1 MCHNFL
7 HKRPDEILNHLSK
20 WAFDKTYTRWI
31 WHGEFRDIQDS
42 GSGEK
47 RDDVREVHNNNEGD
61 GLEDML
67 HAVEDQF
74 DNNPSML
81 ESLLNDYEK
90 PLYEGCTK
98 YTRLSAILKLYNLK
112 AGHGWTD
119 TSFNVLL
126 ELVKDMLP
134 KDNVLPIG
142 TYEAK
147 KTLSSMGLP
156 YEKMHACPNDC
167 VLYRNQYESL
177 ESCQI
182 RKASRYKKGDRGVPA
197 KTLWYFPIVPRFKR
211 LFSKAEDATKLTW
224 HFDGRVDD
232 GMLRHPAD
240 SPQWRFIDAK
250 YSEFAHEKRNLRLA
264 LSIDGFNPFGSMSN
278 TYSTWPVMLVTYNL
292 PPSLCMKRRYM
303 FLSLLILGPKQP
315 GNDIDVYLA
324 PLIDD
329 LIMLWE
335 ESVEVFDAHRN
346 EKFNLKAMLFCT
358 IQDFPADGNLSGYTV
373 KGETACP
380 IGMEDCK
387 GQWLKE
393 SGKHVYPVHRQFLP
407 SDHPYRRRK
416 NAFDGTQEFKG
427 RPKVMLGEEVFEK
440 KFFFVRHSLDVMH
453 IEKNVCDSLIGT
465 LLNIPGKTKDGKK
478 SRDDLKHMGIRDELH
493 VVTNEKGRAY
503 LPPAAYTLS
512 RKEKI
517 EFCESLV
524 GVKVPEGYSS
534 NIRSLVNMDTL
545 KLVGLKSLDCHVLM
559 QHLLPVAIRSILP
572 KIVRYAIIRLCGF
585 FHAIYSKVIDPR
597 ELTALEDEIVEI
609 LCQLE
614 MFFPPLFFDIM
625 IHLPIYL
632 VREIRYCGPVHMRN
646 QWCFERQM
654 RTYKG
659 YVKNAFHPEGCIAER
674 LFYEEVLAYSNDYVL
689 NAIRIGLPVS
699 RHSGR
704 MDGEGTI
711 GQKVRD
717 LSYVDWHKAH
727 LYILH
732 NEDEVMPYVEK
743 HMSFLRKSNSRANE
757 KSLAAEHSRSFI
769 SWLKDYVMKE
779 LIDSSTPFSD

>member
-1 MCHNFL
+1 
-7 HKRPDEILNHLSK
+7 
-20 WAFDKTYTRWI
+20 
-31 WHGEFRDIQDS
+31 
-42 GSGEK
+42 
-47 RDDVREVHNNNEGD
+47 
-61 GLEDML
+61 
-67 HAVEDQF
+67 
-74 DNNPSML
+74 
-81 ESLLNDYEK
+81 
-90 PLYEGCTK
+90 
-98 YTRLSAILKLYNLK
+98 
-112 AGHGWTD
+112 
-119 TSFNVLL
+119 
-126 ELVKDMLP
+126 
-134 KDNVLPIG
+134 
-142 TYEAK
+142 
-147 KTLSSMGLP
+147 MGLP

-167 VLYRNQYESL
+167 VLYHNQYESL
-177 ESCQI
+177 ESCPI
-182 RKASRYKKGDRGVPA
+182 CKASRYKKGDRRVPA

-211 LFSKAEDATKLTW
+211 LFSKEEDANKLTW

-232 GMLRHPAD
+232 GMLRHSAD

-250 YSEFAHEKRNLRLA
+250 YPKFVHEKRNLRLA
-264 LSIDGFNPFGSMSN
+264 LSTDGFNPFGSMSS

-303 FLSLLILGPKQP
+303 FLSLLISGPKQP

-335 ESVEVFDAHRN
+335 EGVEVFDAHRN
-346 EKFNLKAMLFCT
+346 EKFNLKAMLFCS
-358 IQDFPADGNLSGYTV
+358 IQDFPAYGNLLGYTV

-380 IGMEDCK
+380 IGMEDGK

-440 KFFFVRHSLDVMH
+440 VKDIEITFGKKHRSILSKKGFKKCSCFWQLSYWKFHFVRHSLDVMH
-453 IEKNVCDSLIGT
+453 IEENVCDSLIGT

-493 VVTNEKGRAY
+493 AVTNEKGRAY

-517 EFCESLV
+517 EFCESLA

-534 NIRSLVNMDTL
+534 DIRSLVNMETL
-545 KLVGLKSLDCHVLM
+545 KLVGLKSHDFHVLM

-572 KIVRYAIIRLCGF
+572 KNVRYAIIRLCGF

-614 MFFPPLFFDIM
+614 MFFPPSFFDIM
-625 IHLPIYL
+625 IHLLIHL
-632 VREIRYCGPVHMRN
+632 VREIRYCGPIHMRN
-646 QWCFERQM
+646 QWCFERKM

-711 GQKVRD
+711 GQKLRD

-743 HMSFLRKSNSRANE
+743 HMSFLRKSNRRENE

-779 LIDSSTPFSD
+779 LIDSSTPFSDRLKTLAFGPDFSATYYSAYVISGSHFTQGFKMNLVLC